1 MMEIEQLWREIDG
14 RVGRLGAARVGLLE
28 ALGRVVAEDVLSPVD
43 LPAFDQSAMDGF
55 AFASITPGVCRI
67 VATVA
72 AGGKKSEEVGAG
84 RAVRILTGAPVP
96 SGTVAVA
103 RQEDCE
109 REGDSVFLLPG
120 VCLAPGDNI
129 RLCGG
134 VYSSGDLLVKAGERI
149 SSGIVALLSS
159 AGIGVVGAVCRAS
172 VRHLVTGD
180 EIVPPGEALTPGGT
194 HDSNGPM
201 LSALLAENGLEG
213 ERVYL
218 GDNAGELARQVGDF
232 AGDLLLISGGS
243 GPGDRDHTLSALH
256 AAGYSVHAARLNSRP
271 GKPLIFATRGRQV
284 VFGLPGNPLSHW
296 VCFQAFVRR
305 AICRFHGL
313 PVPEMQ
319 PVRLG
324 AKIDLSGDG
333 RRTWTPGFCR
343 PGENGLEVFPL
354 PWKHSGDL
362 TPLATANALLLGTN
376 GEALI
381 L

>member
-28 ALGRVVAEDVLSPVD
+28 ALGRVVAEDVVSPVD

-55 AFASITPGVCRI
+55 AFASTTPGVCRI
-67 VATVA
+67 VVTVA
-72 AGGKKSEEVGAG
+72 AGEKGEGVKAG
-84 RAVRILTGAPVP
+84 EAVRIFTGAPVP

-103 RQEDCE
+103 RQEDCG
-109 REGDSVFLLPG
+109 REGESVFLLPG
-120 VCLAPGDNI
+120 VCLAGGDNI
-129 RLCGG
+129 RVRGG
-134 VYSSGDLLVKAGERI
+134 VCSSGDLLVKAGERI
-149 SSGIVALLSS
+149 SPGIVALLAST
-159 AGIGVVGAVCRAS
+159 GIGWVEAVHRAS
-172 VRHLVTGD
+172 VLHLVTGD
-180 EIVPPGEALTPGGT
+180 EIVPPGSLLPPGGV

-218 GDNAGELARQVGDF
+218 GDNAEELTRRAGDF
-232 AGDLLLISGGS
+232 DGDLLLISGGS
-243 GPGDRDHTLSALH
+243 GPGDRDHTLSALG
-256 AAGYSVHAARLNSRP
+256 AAGYAVHAARINSRP
-271 GKPLIFATRGRQV
+271 GRPLIFATRGRQV

-313 PVPEMQ
+313 PVPEMH

-324 AKIDLSGDG
+324 AEVGLSGDG